1 MPIGMAQTEFVSMRT
16 DARVDE
22 DRRAPTSFSSAHE
35 PAAAP
40 ISFRVGDEQVA
51 LVLPP
56 GASEGVCVWCHGLLA
71 DRLDLC
77 FNCDEN
83 SRALD
88 GVVQPIIPISLYA
101 KPSPLRDWLTF
112 YKDDGDVAA
121 DPSARGAIGTVL
133 ERFFLENKAWV
144 AGLGADGVIV
154 VPSTLRPPPHPLAV
168 LVRERGSLPFE
179 VLNGLSR
186 TTANL
191 GHNQPNMDAFAA
203 SDDLHGKKILLLDD
217 VYTSGARAQS
227 AAYALR
233 RVGAE
238 IVALCIIGRRYNPGY
253 SEQSSAVFRR
263 QSAEPFNWAVDV
275 REATRT

>member
-1 MPIGMAQTEFVSMRT
+1 MSIGMAQTELVSMRA
-16 DARVDE
+16 DVWGDG
-22 DRRAPTSFSSAHE
+22 DRRATMTPAPAHE

-40 ISFRVGDEQVA
+40 ISFRAGEEQEA
-51 LVLPP
+51 LILPP
-56 GASEGVCVWCHGLLA
+56 GALEGVCVWCHGLLA
-71 DRLDLC
+71 DRVNLC

-88 GVVQPIIPISLYA
+88 GVIQPIIPISLYA

-121 DPSARGAIGTVL
+121 DPSARDAIGTVL
-133 ERFFLENKAWV
+133 ERFFVENEAWV
-144 AGLGADGVIV
+144 AGLGADGVII

-179 VLNGLSR
+179 VLHGLSR

-191 GHNQPNMDAFAA
+191 GHNQPNTDAFAA
-203 SDDLHGKKILLLDD
+203 SDDLRGKRILLLDD

-238 IVALCIIGRRYNPGY
+238 NVALCIIGRRYNPGY
-253 SEQSSAVFRR
+253 SEQSSAVFGR
-263 QSAEPFNWAVDV
+263 QREQSFSWTVDV
-275 REATRT
+275 RDATRT

>member
-1 MPIGMAQTEFVSMRT
+1 M
-16 DARVDE
+16 
-22 DRRAPTSFSSAHE
+22 
-35 PAAAP
+35 
-40 ISFRVGDEQVA
+40 
-51 LVLPP
+51 
-56 GASEGVCVWCHGLLA
+56 EGVCVWCHGLLA
-71 DRLDLC
+71 DRVDRC

-83 SRALD
+83 SSALD

-112 YKDDGDVAA
+112 YKDDGDVPA
-121 DPSARGAIGTVL
+121 DPSARDAIGTVL
-133 ERFFLENKAWV
+133 ERFFVENEAWV
-144 AGLGADGVIV
+144 AGLGADGVII

-179 VLNGLSR
+179 VLPGLSR

-191 GHNQPNMDAFAA
+191 GHNQPNTAAFAA
-203 SDDLHGKKILLLDD
+203 SDDLRGKRILLLDD

-253 SEQSSAVFRR
+253 SEESAAVFGR
-263 QSAEPFNWAVDV
+263 QSTEHFNWAVDV
-275 REATRT
+275 RDATRTSGA

>member
-1 MPIGMAQTEFVSMRT
+1 MPA

-22 DRRAPTSFSSAHE
+22 VRRAATTLASAHE

-40 ISFRVGDEQVA
+40 ISFRIGDELQA

-56 GASEGVCVWCHGLLA
+56 GALEGVCVWCHGLLA
-71 DRLDLC
+71 DRVDLC

-112 YKDDGDVAA
+112 YKDDGEVAA
-121 DPSARGAIGTVL
+121 DPSARDAIGTVL
-133 ERFFLENKAWV
+133 ERFFTENEAWV
-144 AGLGADGVIV
+144 TRLGADGAII
-154 VPSTLRPPPHPLAV
+154 VPSTFRPPPHPLAV

-179 VLNGLSR
+179 VLHGLSR
-186 TTANL
+186 TSANL
-191 GHNQPNMDAFAA
+191 GHNQPNTDAFDA
-203 SDDLHGKKILLLDD
+203 SDDLRGKRILLLDD

-253 SEQSSAVFRR
+253 SEQSSAVFSR
-263 QSAEPFNWAVDV
+263 QSAETFTWTVDV
-275 REATRT
+275 RDATRT